1 METRT
6 QQCIRAFVET
16 HLSGFPNLQ
25 ERDKFI
31 QAVFRYADN
40 PNFDVDAL
48 LAQRSAY
55 PGGKATTPEAAA
67 VAITVAYLH
76 FREDETLAQNHADI
90 TRALFD
96 IPINAKPL
104 LGTFENVPSQQH
116 IRDYVEKHGRFK
128 TPQDKEDYVQECF
141 AYATVRKLVAI
152 LLNRKFH
159 AALEHADPESTRGV
173 TYISNALRRDLD
185 AYSEKAPLFFMD
197 FNKPVELVAGH
208 IDDSGM
214 KPDALLAAAQK
225 ILDDWEQSER

>member
-104 LGTFENVPSQQH
+104 LGTFENLPHNNTSATTLKSTAGSKLPRTRKIMSRSVLLMQQFASLS
-116 IRDYVEKHGRFK
+116 RF
-128 TPQDKEDYVQECF
+128 Y
-141 AYATVRKLVAI
+141 
-152 LLNRKFH
+152 
-159 AALEHADPESTRGV
+159 
-173 TYISNALRRDLD
+173 
-185 AYSEKAPLFFMD
+185 
-197 FNKPVELVAGH
+197 
-208 IDDSGM
+208 
-214 KPDALLAAAQK
+214 
-225 ILDDWEQSER
+225 